1 MHSLDLERPE
11 PTLAAWS
18 RMARPIR
25 IGRRHNVDLDISPS
39 QSSMTPLH
47 ARLDDI
53 LFGFSVASLLLV
65 WLVFSPLAAW
75 LR

>member
-18 RMARPIR
+18 RTARPVR
-25 IGRRHNVDLDISPS
+25 LVHRHDVDIGASPLHPA
-39 QSSMTPLH
+39 MPALH
-47 ARLDDI
+47 ARLDDV
-53 LFGFSVASLLLV
+53 LFGFSAASLLLV
-65 WLVFSPLAAW
+65 WLVFSTLAAW